1 MRPVRLAFSG
11 ASGTGKSTL
20 AIYVAEL
27 LGLPINPIGSRS
39 VAQAMGFENPYDVD
53 RAGKRTEF
61 QQRLL
66 DEKLAWER
74 DHEAF
79 VTDRTTL
86 DNLAYTTLH
95 NVHSIDAAT
104 LTQATQGAAR
114 YTHVAYCPV
123 RVFFETKNDPA
134 RVSEI
139 TYHHLYD
146 TLLEGLIRRYLT
158 PWNQSVITMNDRTL
172 IERKRWLRLRLGL
185 EDV

>member
-1 MRPVRLAFSG
+1 MRIAFAG

-20 AIYVAEL
+20 ANFLAKEY
-27 LGLPINPIGSRS
+27 GLPVNPVGSRS
-39 VAQAMGFENPYDVD
+39 VSAAMGFASPYDVD
-53 RAGKRTEF
+53 RAGKRSEF

-95 NVHSIDAAT
+95 DVHSIDAAT

-114 YTHVAYCPV
+114 PPRGGNGLWNMRQRLVDVGGQCVISSQPGHGST
-123 RVFFETKNDPA
+123 
-134 RVSEI
+134 VS
-139 TYHHLYD
+139 LSVP
-146 TLLEGLIRRYLT
+146 LGGA
-158 PWNQSVITMNDRTL
+158 NQSFL
-172 IERKRWLRLRLGL
+172 
-185 EDV
+185 